1 MTRNVPD
8 CGAAR
13 TACGCPR
20 HAAIGSAE
28 KSARC
33 EAKRCRYYQGLRI
46 SWRGAQSR
54 VLEERWQTAGG
65 FKPRSS
71 AVRGTQRAA
80 DVIARK
86 AGPGGNHVLVDAVF
100 DDLKISN
107 VFDCALCAFKNLVPT
122 LPGVSASPDCGL
134 EPSNPKVGAAEQNE
148 IGIVMTEARC
158 IEIGFIER
166 TLIWTKRSPR
176 PVGFAPVQAFLG
188 H

>member
-8 CGAAR
+8 RGGAGPAR
-13 TACGCPR
+13 GCPR
-20 HAAIGSAE
+20 RAAIGSAE

-33 EAKRCRYYQGLRI
+33 EAERRRYYQSLRI

-71 AVRGTQRAA
+71 PVGGAQRAA

-86 AGPGGNHVLVDAVF
+86 AAPGGNHVLVSAVF

-107 VFDCALCAFKNLVPT
+107 VLNCALCTFKNLVPI

-134 EPSNPKVGAAEQNE
+134 EPSNSKVGAAEQNE

-158 IEIGFIER
+158 IEI
-166 TLIWTKRSPR
+166 
-176 PVGFAPVQAFLG
+176 
-188 H
+188 

>member
-1 MTRNVPD
+1 MTRNIPD
-8 CGAAR
+8 RCAAR
-13 TACGCPR
+13 PARGRPR

-54 VLEERWQTAGG
+54 VLEECWQTAGG

-71 AVRGTQRAA
+71 AVGGAERAA

-86 AGPGGNHVLVDAVF
+86 AGPGSNHVLIGAVF
-100 DDLKISN
+100 DDLEISN
-107 VFDCALCAFKNLVPT
+107 IFNCALCTFKNLVPILT
-122 LPGVSASPDCGL
+122 GVGASPDCGL

-158 IEIGFIER
+158 I
-166 TLIWTKRSPR
+166 
-176 PVGFAPVQAFLG
+176 
-188 H
+188 